1 MGVEMRAKTLL
12 MSGLLAIAAVGC
24 TDAGK
29 NAASPSVA
37 APVVASV
44 APESAYVAQ
53 LNKLCAELRADLFEV
68 TTPHPGAFSI
78 EDYNA
83 EQPKITHLIEAF
95 DAKVGVDPGRRCRP
109 ICGRRLRRLTANV

>member
-12 MSGLLAIAAVGC
+12 VSGLLAIAAVGC

-95 DAKVGVDPGRRCRP
+95 DAKVDVDPGRRCGP
-109 ICGRRLRRLTANV
+109 SCGRRLRRLTANV